1 MKIFEIINEDVSAE
15 EQLGGGGE
23 DGDHNLSAN
32 LMPVLQFLKNRSE
45 DKELAP
51 KLRTDSLIQLVKNA
65 GDSTFNYQALVTAHE
80 NDDAVKE
87 MIKSFNEDEIIL
99 KSDFDRSGSSSD
111 SGGETHGDDSSDEE
125 GGHGGPEDPTVTVDK
140 MAKRAANKRG

>member
-15 EQLGGGGE
+15 EQLGG
-23 DGDHNLSAN
+23 GDHNLSAN

-65 GDSTFNYQALVTAHE
+65 GDTTFNYQALVTAHE

-125 GGHGGPEDPTVTVDK
+125 GGQHGGPEDPTVTVDK
-140 MAKRAANKRG
+140 MAKRAAGKRG

>member
-15 EQLGGGGE
+15 EQLGG
-23 DGDHNLSAN
+23 GDHNLSAN

-65 GDSTFNYQALVTAHE
+65 GDTTFNYQALVTAHE

-99 KSDFDRSGSSSD
+99 KSDFDRSGSSSE
-111 SGGETHGDDSSDEE
+111 SGETHGDDSEE
-125 GGHGGPEDPTVTVDK
+125 GGQHGGPEDPTVTVDK
-140 MAKRAANKRG
+140 MAKRAAGKRG